1 MGATASFTIDTHA
14 FRKSIRDLAGDIF
27 AGASDAVAVAVHQAF
42 AEAKDTRLFTD
53 RTGKARMSIVA
64 SVSDFNGKV
73 SAGVGVKYMRPLHD
87 GSKPHYITPVNAKA
101 LRFRIGNVWIST
113 QLVVHPG
120 TKPRPFITQAG
131 DNAARTFENSA
142 RKKTDAAVSKFNAR
156 G

>member
-1 MGATASFTIDTHA
+1 MGAAAGFTIDSHA
-14 FRKSIRDLAGDIF
+14 FRKNLRDLAGDIF

-53 RTGKARMSIVA
+53 RTGKLRTSITANVT
-64 SVSDFNGKV
+64 DFKGKV
-73 SAGVGVKYMRPLHD
+73 RAGVGVAYARPVHD
-87 GSKPHYITPVNAKA
+87 GSKPHYITPVNAKS
-101 LRFRIGNVWIST
+101 LRFKIGNTWIST

-142 RKKTDAAVSKFNAR
+142 RKKTDSAVSKFNAR